1 MKFDLIKVEE
11 KDKNVIYNLM
21 WLYTYELS
29 FFENENKKL
38 AISRLKKW
46 NVEEYKEDRRKRE
59 EQSEQMVKNAFYNS
73 KNSWK

>member
-59 EQSEQMVKNAFYNS
+59 EQSEQMLKNAFYNS